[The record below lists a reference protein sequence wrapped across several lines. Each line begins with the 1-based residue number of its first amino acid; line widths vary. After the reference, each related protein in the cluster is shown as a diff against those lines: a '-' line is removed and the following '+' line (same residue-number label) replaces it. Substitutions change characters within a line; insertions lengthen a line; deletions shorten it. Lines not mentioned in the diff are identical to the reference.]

1 MVAVCDWEGIL
12 VDSKKRHTIT
22 PRALYPLVLPVLV
35 RSGRLEY
42 ILNLLFLTVVPKIK
56 FQLTPDE
63 LAELASH
70 KSDHEIGELIGV
82 RQGTVR
88 YHRIK
93 NEIPSFTEQTGNM
106 KMRSDGTT
114 RRRGTHSKESSDSLV
129 VDYFDTIDSP
139 EKAYWIGV
147 LATDGCVS
155 ENSRIS
161 LSQTIDDSVLV
172 ERFAATLG
180 ATRFLKTKVTQNSSL
195 LSKSKKSVMRI
206 CRFTSKQVAKS
217 LEKQNVTHRK
227 THTLEL
233 SACAYLF
240 PEAYLLGC
248 LDGDGSVGKI
258 NFHFSSASE
267 KWIDQ
272 ARDLIYVL
280 TEERLQKYHRISKD
294 TGKGVFV
301 LQGVRNNVGVLRRIY
316 SVASECP
323 CLDRKLS
330 RFETYWLF
338 KTASYWK
345 DKVGFRAFVDPLPS
359 VLDSGSTR

>member
-1 MVAVCDWEGIL
+1 ML

-22 PRALYPLVLPVLV
+22 PKALYPLVLPVQV
-35 RSGRLEY
+35 RPGRLEY
-42 ILNLLFLTVVPKIK
+42 ILNLLFLTVMPKIK
-56 FQLTPDE
+56 FQLTPAE
-63 LAELASH
+63 LEELASH
-70 KSDHEIGELIGV
+70 KSDHEIGELTGV
-82 RQGTVR
+82 RHGTVR

-93 NEIPSFTEQTGNM
+93 NNIPSFTQQTGNM

-114 RRRGTHSKESSDSLV
+114 QRRGTHSKESSDSLV

-161 LSQTIDDSVLV
+161 LSQTINDAVLV
-172 ERFAATLG
+172 ERFAATMG
-180 ATRFLKTKVTQNSSL
+180 AQQFLTTKVIQSSGL
-195 LSKSKKSVMRI
+195 LSKSKQSTMRI
-206 CRFTSKQVAKS
+206 CRFTSKKVALS
-217 LEKQNVTHRK
+217 LGKQSITHRK
-227 THTLEL
+227 THTLEV
-233 SACAYLF
+233 SECAYVF

-272 ARDLIYVL
+272 ANNLIHVM
-280 TEERLQKYHRISKD
+280 TGEKLQKYRRVSGD
-294 TGKGVFV
+294 TGRGVFV
-301 LQGVRNNVGVLRRIY
+301 LQGVRNNVGVLKRIY

-323 CLDRKLS
+323 CLNRKLS
-330 RFETYWLF
+330 RFETYWLL

-345 DKVGFRAFVDPLPS
+345 DKVGSRAFVDPLPS
-359 VLDSGSTR
+359 GLDSGSTR